1 MEVTETAQQAI
12 HSLVKAIMRCSTS
25 ALALGLLTPAVQAA
39 KHQIIIGTFSTSFLY
54 TVEFDDETNT
64 LSLLKNSTAATAHQW
79 LSLSHDK
86 KNLYGSAGSS
96 VMQIDSYTLGDSTG
110 TDIIHNGTVVSGEC
124 ATMSVHVEALQAEPY
139 GVYAVAY
146 GTGGN
151 CGGVVGVDT
160 QGVAVESVQN
170 YTYDNTASSLHGIG
184 FHPNGDFLYTADKGA
199 SSVWTHRI
207 DRATGEVSFVANSS
221 HEGGLRHVNAHPS
234 GGYAYGMTEDT
245 STVVLLAIDDS
256 TGAAAVVEGGA
267 YGILPG
273 NATGTH
279 RGETARLS
287 ATAAV
292 LYATT
297 RANYS
302 DAAST
307 DGYVSA
313 FTLDAAGRIV
323 SQDFIQATTT
333 GGGSSSGASNMVVP
347 ALHDDD
353 LFAILDHGVGFIE
366 MWRRGAD
373 GKSASVIAHL
383 DIDDDGGCCSNGV
396 WLS

>member
-1 MEVTETAQQAI
+1 
-12 HSLVKAIMRCSTS
+12 MRSS
-25 ALALGLLTPAVQAA
+25 ALAMGFLAPAVQAA
-39 KHQIIIGTFSTSFLY
+39 THQIIIGTFTTTFLY

-64 LSLLKNSTAATAHQW
+64 LSLLKNSTAANAHQW

-96 VMQIDSYTLGDSTG
+96 VMQVDSYTLGDSTG
-110 TDIIHNGTVVSGEC
+110 TDIIHNSTVVSGEC

-160 QGVAVESVQN
+160 QGIAVDSVQN
-170 YTYDNTASSLHGIG
+170 YTYDNAASSLHGVG
-184 FHPNGDFLYTADKGA
+184 FHPSGDFLYTADMGA
-199 SSVWTHRI
+199 RSVWTHKI
-207 DRATGEVSFVANSS
+207 DRATGAVSFVANASCDDGS
-221 HEGGLRHVNAHPS
+221 IRHVNAHPS
-234 GGYAYGMTEDT
+234 GAYAYGMTEDT
-245 STVVLLAIDDS
+245 STVVLLAIDNS
-256 TGAAAVVEGGA
+256 TGAAGVVEGGA
-267 YGILPG
+267 YSILPE

-297 RANYS
+297 RVNYS
-302 DAAST
+302 DTAST
-307 DGYVSA
+307 EGYVSA
-313 FTLDAAGRIV
+313 FTLDTTGDIV
-323 SQDFIQATTT
+323 SQDFIQTTTT
-333 GGGSSSGASNMVVP
+333 GGGSTSGASNMVVP

-366 MWRRGAD
+366 MWQRSAD

>member
-1 MEVTETAQQAI
+1 
-12 HSLVKAIMRCSTS
+12 MRPSTS
-25 ALALGLLTPAVQAA
+25 AYALGLLAPAVQAA
-39 KHQIIIGTFSTSFLY
+39 THQIIIGTFSTSFLY
-54 TVEFDDETNT
+54 TVEFDDETDT
-64 LSLLKNSTAATAHQW
+64 LSLLKNSTAANAHQW

-96 VMQIDSYTLGDSTG
+96 VMQVDSYTLADSTG

-151 CGGVVGVDT
+151 CGGVVGVDA

-170 YTYDNTASSLHGIG
+170 YTYDNAASSLHGVG
-184 FHPNGDFLYTADKGA
+184 FHPTGDFLYTADMGA
-199 SSVWTHRI
+199 RAVWTHRI
-207 DRATGEVSFVANSS
+207 DRATGEVSFVANASYDGS
-221 HEGGLRHVNAHPS
+221 VRHVNAHPS
-234 GGYAYGMTEDT
+234 GAHAYGMTEDT
-245 STVVLLAIDDS
+245 STVVLLAIDNS
-256 TGAAAVVEGGA
+256 TGAAEVVEGGA
-267 YGILPG
+267 YSILPA

-287 ATAAV
+287 ATGAV

-297 RANYS
+297 RVNYS
-302 DAAST
+302 DVAST
-307 DGYVSA
+307 EGYVSA
-313 FTLDAAGRIV
+313 FTLDAATGDIV
-323 SQDFIQATTT
+323 SQDFIQTTTT

-366 MWRRGAD
+366 MWRRSED

>member
-1 MEVTETAQQAI
+1 
-12 HSLVKAIMRCSTS
+12 MRSSVS
-25 ALALGLLTPAVQAA
+25 ALALGLLAPAVQAA
-39 KHQIIIGTFSTSFLY
+39 THQIIIGTFTTSFLY
-54 TVEFDDETNT
+54 TVEFDDEANT

-79 LSLSHDK
+79 LSLSADK

-96 VMQIDSYTLGDSTG
+96 IMQLDSYTLGDSTG
-110 TDIIHNGTVVSGEC
+110 TDIVHNGTIVSGDC

-146 GTGGN
+146 GTGN
-151 CGGVVGVDT
+151 DCGGVVAVDA

-170 YTYDNTASSLHGIG
+170 YTYDNSGSSLHGIG

-199 SSVWTHRI
+199 SSVWTHQI
-207 DRATGEVSFVANSS
+207 DRTTGEVSFVANSS
-221 HEGGLRHVNAHPS
+221 YEGGIRHVNAHPS
-234 GGYAYGMTEDT
+234 GAYAYGMTEDT
-245 STVVLLAIDDS
+245 STVVLLAIDNS
-256 TGAAAVVEGGA
+256 TGAANVVEGSTYSIIPDNSTG
-267 YGILPG
+267 
-273 NATGTH
+273 GTH

-287 ATAAV
+287 ATGTV

-297 RANYS
+297 RVNYS
-302 DAAST
+302 DTASL

-313 FTLDAAGRIV
+313 FTLDTTGDIV
-323 SQDFIQATTT
+323 SQDFIQTTTT

-347 ALHDDD
+347 AVHDDD

-366 MWRRGAD
+366 MWKRSAD